1 MNDTTKLGYKKDAT
15 AEEKLALSLAMLES
29 GLDNIET
36 LPDFVTPPKGS
47 YFVESVQKCEAGLNS
62 DGTDVV
68 IKGILV
74 MGDTIELASA
84 PGIDP
89 TTLPEGSY
97 PPAGSLFSFQ
107 FHGAIGIQKFKKV
120 FASVS
125 DQLNPSMPVKELV
138 ETLASGSV
146 AGLTMITTLRADK
159 EKVDVAA
166 DGSTTPKMY
175 AELVSVQMV

>member
-1 MNDTTKLGYKKDAT
+1 MNDSVKLGYKKDMS
-15 AEEKLALSLAMLES
+15 AEEKLALSLAMLEA
-29 GLDNIET
+29 GLDTIET

-47 YFVESVQKCEAGLNS
+47 YFIESVQKCEAGLNEA
-62 DGTDVV
+62 GTDVV
-68 IKGILV
+68 IKGIFV
-74 MGDTIELASA
+74 MGETIELASA
-84 PGIDP
+84 PGIAP
-89 TTLPEGSY
+89 SELPEGST
-97 PPAGSLFSFQ
+97 PVPGSLFFFQ

-125 DQLNPSMPVKELV
+125 DQLNPGMQVKELI

-159 EKVDVAA
+159 EKVDVDAN
-166 DGSTTPKMY
+166 GNTTPKMY